1 MLRARHTSR
10 QFGILLNPRWPQ
22 FHTLCAM
29 FSSIPILYFSSDRPG
44 HPSSSLYSNPSALI
58 RERMGKYLVC
68 QKEFDQS
75 GLWSNIFFGR
85 DELGQVFKIYSN
97 REGHQ
102 GTSAR
107 WLSGTLGSSL
117 EGYLGCFYFVDNT
130 WYSWDEHIHTCI
142 CSRLSGILGPI
153 LNSSSWVVA

>member
-1 MLRARHTSR
+1 MADLEKNPEDVESTAHIKTIWYFT
-10 QFGILLNPRWPQ
+10 QPLLGWWPQ

-44 HPSSSLYSNPSALI
+44 HPSSSLYSIPSALI

-68 QKEFDQS
+68 PKEFDQS

-107 WLSGTLGSSL
+107 WLSGTLGPSL
-117 EGYLGCFYFVDNT
+117 D
-130 WYSWDEHIHTCI
+130 
-142 CSRLSGILGPI
+142 
-153 LNSSSWVVA
+153 SSSGKIMVVCNFLKTLDTLNLKHVSPHVHL

>member
-1 MLRARHTSR
+1 MADLEKNPEDVESTAHIKTIGYFT
-10 QFGILLNPRWPQ
+10 QPLLGWWPQ

-107 WLSGTLGSSL
+107 WLSGTLGPSL
-117 EGYLGCFYFVDNT
+117 D
-130 WYSWDEHIHTCI
+130 
-142 CSRLSGILGPI
+142 
-153 LNSSSWVVA
+153 SSS

>member
-10 QFGILLNPRWPQ
+10 QFGILLNPYWPL

-29 FSSIPILYFSSDRPG
+29 FSSIPILYFSSDTPG
-44 HPSSSLYSNPSALI
+44 HPSSSLYLNPSALI

-85 DELGQVFKIYSN
+85 DELGQVFEIYSN

-107 WLSGTLGSSL
+107 WLSGTLGPSLDSSSGKILVVSILVTTLDTL
-117 EGYLGCFYFVDNT
+117 EISTFIPASAGYLGY
-130 WYSWDEHIHTCI
+130 
-142 CSRLSGILGPI
+142 LG
-153 LNSSSWVVA
+153 LV